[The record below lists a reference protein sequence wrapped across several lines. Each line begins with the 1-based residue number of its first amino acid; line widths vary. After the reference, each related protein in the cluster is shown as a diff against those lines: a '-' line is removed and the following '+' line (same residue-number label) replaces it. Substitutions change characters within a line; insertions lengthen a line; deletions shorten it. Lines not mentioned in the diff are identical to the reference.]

1 MPKGKR
7 KGFKRGTGSR
17 PSSDDEMDTP
27 DNQSVISSISDD
39 GYFQPIAEE
48 GTAFD
53 GDSAEVDESTAQQ
66 NFEDGLRES
75 IDGLCEKSH
84 QTRINSLT
92 LLSKTLSMKY
102 IYDFLMNIKFT
113 VVENLTRC
121 LKKGKGDEPALAAQC
136 ISHLCIQLGEDSE
149 DIFEELRDTL
159 LYMLNDPSTPVK
171 TRQKCAHTLA
181 ICSFVACRDITI
193 IKQVM
198 DSLEQVFRDSYI
210 KGDKS
215 AGQNTSI
222 SAFHSSAL
230 SAWTLLLSIAPDS
243 CIQEMTESYLSKII
257 GLLDS
262 PDVELRIVAGETI
275 ALMYELQ
282 RGIDDEFEGED
293 MVDLCESLKQLA
305 TDGSKHR
312 AKKDRRQQRSTFRD
326 VLKSIEEFEYP
337 VVMIKIGPECLYLN
351 SWARKKQYDSFCQL
365 LGSGTHQHFQANL
378 LIRDV
383 FDLGAPPLVVD
394 SPNQRAKKM
403 SKGERNFINITAE
416 KKRTR
421 ARAKNRDKRSVT
433 VSCY

>member
-7 KGFKRGTGSR
+7 KGIRRGTSSR

-48 GTAFD
+48 D
-53 GDSAEVDESTAQQ
+53 GDSGEVDESANQQ
-66 NFEDGLRES
+66 NFEDGIREC
-75 IDGLCEKSH
+75 IDGLCEKSQ

-113 VVENLTRC
+113 VVEYLTRC
-121 LKKGKGDEPALAAQC
+121 LKKGKGDEQALAAQC

-149 DIFEELRDTL
+149 NIFEDLRETF
-159 LYMLNDPSTPVK
+159 LYMLNDQSTPVK

-181 ICSFVACRDITI
+181 ICSFVACRDITV
-193 IKQVM
+193 IKQIM
-198 DSLEQVFRDSYI
+198 ASLEQVFRASYL
-210 KGDKS
+210 KGEKC
-215 AGQNTSI
+215 ATQNTAI
-222 SAFHSSAL
+222 SSFHCSAL

-257 GLLDS
+257 GLLES

-282 RGIDDEFEGED
+282 RGIDEEFEGEN
-293 MVDLCESLKQLA
+293 MSNLCESLKHLA

-326 VLKSIEEFEYP
+326 VLRSIEEFEYP
-337 VVMIKIGPECLYLN
+337 AAMIKIGSECLYLD

-365 LGSGTHQHFQANL
+365 LGSGTHQHFQVNL
-378 LIRDV
+378 LLRDV

-394 SPNQRAKKM
+394 SPNQRARKM
-403 SKGERNFINITAE
+403 TKGERNFINITAE
-416 KKRTR
+416 KRRTR